1 MLYRKLPVFVI
12 TLLAVTFLVGTAHAQ
27 FRASLRGTIRD
38 PQGEAVPGATVTL
51 VDTDTNHTQVSTSD
65 SNEIYDFNALPPA
78 PYRMTVLGSPRRCSI
93 MCRLSP
99 SSSIH
104 WTCNWI

>member
-38 PQGEAVPGATVTL
+38 PQGEA
-51 VDTDTNHTQVSTSD
+51 
-65 SNEIYDFNALPPA
+65 PA
-78 PYRMTVLGSPRRCSI
+78 RQ
-93 MCRLSP
+93 
-99 SSSIH
+99 
-104 WTCNWI
+104 